1 MFSTSFNTSDG
12 LRLSCYGTQP
22 RATPPRVRV
31 ILVHGLGDY
40 SRSLPYR
47 LLAEAL
53 GGRRCAVYGFD
64 LRGHGQ
70 SEGVRMFANAW
81 QDLRRDLGGFVELV
95 QRENG
100 DGPLFLIGL
109 SLGGLLAL
117 NYAQHRPDGLA
128 GVAAAAP
135 AVDASGVPAA
145 IKLAMP
151 VLSRVLPRAAINP
164 GLDLAHISRDAASAR
179 EYTADPCFQT
189 RTTPRL
195 AAETLKA
202 MAETR
207 SLASRLTLPVLI
219 LHGEADTIVPPA
231 GSAAFFAQ
239 LPGPDKA
246 RLTYPGAYH
255 NLFIELNRDQVFA
268 DMAQWIEQRSPGD
281 QRSN

>member
-1 MFSTSFNTSDG
+1 MFPTSFNTPDG
-12 LRLSCYGTQP
+12 LRLSCYGPQPLTGSP
-22 RATPPRVRV
+22 RARV
-31 ILVHGLGDY
+31 ILVHGLGDH

-47 LLAEAL
+47 YLAEAL
-53 GGRRCAVYGFD
+53 SGRRCAVFGFD

-81 QDLRRDLGGFVELV
+81 QDLRRDLHVFVELV
-95 QRENG
+95 QRESG
-100 DGPLFLIGL
+100 GPLFLVGL

-117 NYAQHRPDGLA
+117 NYAQHHLDGLA
-128 GVAAAAP
+128 GVIAAAP

-145 IKLAMP
+145 IRLAMP
-151 VLSRVLPRAAINP
+151 VLGRILLRASIDP
-164 GLDLAHISRDAASAR
+164 GLDLAHISRDAAAAQ

-231 GSAAFFAQ
+231 GSAAFFAP

-255 NLFIELNRDQVFA
+255 NLFIELNREQVFA
-268 DMAQWIEQRSPGD
+268 DIVSWIER
-281 QRSN
+281 RL

>member
-1 MFSTSFNTSDG
+1 MFPTFFNTPDG
-12 LRLSCYGTQP
+12 LRLSCYGQQP
-22 RATPPRVRV
+22 LTGSPHAHV
-31 ILVHGLGDY
+31 ILVHGLGDH

-53 GGRRCAVYGFD
+53 GGRSCAVYGFD

-70 SEGVRMFANAW
+70 SEGLRMFAGAW
-81 QDLRRDLGGFVELV
+81 EDLRRDLHAFVELV
-95 QRENG
+95 QRKNSG
-100 DGPLFLIGL
+100 GPLFLIGL

-117 NYAQHRPDGLA
+117 NYAQRQPDGLA
-128 GVAAAAP
+128 GVIAAAP

-145 IKLAMP
+145 IKLALP
-151 VLSRVLPRAAINP
+151 VLGRVLPRAAINP
-164 GLDLAHISRDAASAR
+164 GLDLAHIARDAASAR

-207 SLASRLTLPVLI
+207 DLASRLTLPVLI
-219 LHGEADTIVPPA
+219 LHGQADTIVPPA

-255 NLFIELNRDQVFA
+255 NLFIELNRAQVFA
-268 DMAQWIEQRSPGD
+268 DIGQWIER
-281 QRSN
+281 RL